1 MAKGNELKQRVSRAI
16 IAHAFFRLE
25 SALTIALTIIL
36 VFLFPMPFPWWQWWY
51 WVILGLIGEALIIY
65 TSITDEVTSQRVVA
79 DMLRQEFNPR
89 EIHSP
94 EYRQRVEKALEYRQR
109 IEEHTR
115 SIKAGVL
122 RDHLSDTTADIA
134 DWVANVFGL
143 AKRLDLYH
151 NDQVLF
157 QDQREVPREI
167 AALRSRLQREDDEA
181 VRQQLQQAIAS
192 KEEQLVNLE
201 KLQNM
206 MEKAE
211 YQLETT
217 LTALGTVYSQLLLIN
232 AKDIDS
238 GRAQRLREDIAEQ
251 VAALQSLQETLDEVY
266 GSSAIET
273 SPP

>member
-36 VFLFPMPFPWWQWWY
+36 VFLFPTPFPWWQWWY
-51 WVILGLIGEALIIY
+51 WAILGLVGEVLIIY
-65 TSITDEVTSQRVVA
+65 TSISDEVTSRRVVA
-79 DMLRQEFNPR
+79 DLLRQEFNPR
-89 EIHSP
+89 EIRSA

-151 NDQVLF
+151 NDQMLF
-157 QDQREVPREI
+157 QDRREVPREI
-167 AALRSRLQREDDEA
+167 AELRSRLQREDDEA

-217 LTALGTVYSQLLLIN
+217 LTALGTVYSQLLLIS